1 MSVAIRSRSTA
12 AVDSRSSHRPIGS
25 AVSFDKLRAKA
36 RVDCARGPSLPS
48 MLIGRPSTMPTA
60 ERSAASPS
68 SVFASAVKAL
78 RWMVVTPAARRRSG
92 SLDATP
98 MVLVPRSSPISAPR
112 AGSSGAISTSG
123 RIGAGM
129 SVAYQS
135 RGCDAKRVVDL
146 CDVAT
151 ILRPA
156 HVSNGTCLMQITWF
170 GHSAFRLDFAGNA
183 VLIDPFFTGNPAF
196 VSDKA
201 AAMKG
206 VSQIVLTHGHGDHV
220 GDALDIANT

>member
-1 MSVAIRSRSTA
+1 M
-12 AVDSRSSHRPIGS
+12 
-25 AVSFDKLRAKA
+25 F
-36 RVDCARGPSLPS
+36 
-48 MLIGRPSTMPTA
+48 
-60 ERSAASPS
+60 
-68 SVFASAVKAL
+68 
-78 RWMVVTPAARRRSG
+78 
-92 SLDATP
+92 
-98 MVLVPRSSPISAPR
+98 
-112 AGSSGAISTSG
+112 
-123 RIGAGM
+123 
-129 SVAYQS
+129 

-156 HVSNGTCLMQITWF
+156 HVRNGTCLMHLTWF

-196 VSDKA
+196 LSDKA

-220 GDALDIANT
+220 GDALDIAKQNGATVTTNSDLGIGLGSKGL